1 MNPVLIIITAAAVI
15 ILFVIIA
22 GPVQSARLA
31 KRYAKFRAEH
41 QAEHDAVDAQF
52 NHNDVQLDGIN
63 WHYVDYGA
71 KDGPAVLFLHGL
83 PEGWYSWRYVM
94 PLVDAKYRLIVPD
107 MKGYGRS
114 SAADSDYNW
123 HTVARQ
129 TVALMDHLKITKFYV
144 VGHDW
149 GSLIGSVLVDDH
161 QDRVLGFVRMEADF
175 VPDQN
180 RGRLKGYLQKPQW
193 LLFRMTWFARL
204 FMRDVARF
212 IDIVYV
218 HTHHTRWKEEDRN
231 YFICEFSRPR
241 VAHQVPLYFQ
251 QRNWDTNTALDK
263 FCKNRYNFPVMA
275 LQADHD
281 LKQPASLFE
290 RAAEECPCVELRWIK
305 DAGHFDNLEQP
316 AQVAAAINDFLE
328 RSKTWKRECA

>member
-1 MNPVLIIITAAAVI
+1 MNALIAIIIIAAAI
-15 ILFVIIA
+15 ILFLILA
-22 GPVQSARLA
+22 GPVQSARLER
-31 KRYAKFRAEH
+31 KHFKFRQEH
-41 QAEHDAVDAQF
+41 QAEHNAVDVQF
-52 NHNDVQLDGIN
+52 NHRDAQLGGIN
-63 WHYVDYGA
+63 WHYVEYGPP
-71 KDGPAVLFLHGL
+71 DGPAVLFLHGL

-94 PLVDAKYRLIVPD
+94 PLIDPGYRLIVPD

-129 TVALMDHLKITKFYV
+129 TVTLMDNLKIDKFYV

-149 GSLIGSVLVDDH
+149 GALIGSVLVDDH

-175 VPDQN
+175 VPSQLGS
-180 RGRLKGYLQKPQW
+180 RRTYVQKPQW

-204 FMRDVARF
+204 FMRDVGRF
-212 IDIVYV
+212 MELVYV
-218 HTHHTRWKEEDRN
+218 RTHHTRWKQEDRN
-231 YFICEFSRPR
+231 YLVYEFSRPR
-241 VAHQVPLYFQ
+241 VAHEVPLYFKHS
-251 QRNWDTNTALDK
+251 NWDTQAALFK
-263 FCKNRYNFPVMA
+263 FCKNRYDFPVMA

-281 LKQPASLFE
+281 LKQPASLFA

-316 AQVAAAINDFLE
+316 LQVAAAINDFVE
-328 RSKTWKRECA
+328 RSKTWKRQCA